1 MPDAS
6 RGIKISSLRLPSP
19 PEPGL
24 TSVTI
29 SPHSTGIELVG
40 FDQPKVRSF
49 AVYDGC
55 FSDLMVTILGDS
67 PLMGRLFIVRHG
79 ETPWNAEGRLQGH
92 ADIDLSE
99 KGRQQA
105 VAVAKRMADIPIDV
119 AYCSDLARARHTA
132 EIALEYRDVPLRS
145 TEGLRERY
153 YGVFEG
159 LTMEERRAKFPDEFA
174 ASLVK
179 DLDFAAPGGESAR
192 GMLARMTPVMSEIK
206 ERHLDETVL
215 IVGHGGSL
223 RSAVIA
229 LMAFPPEATWS
240 FVMANCSL
248 TVIDTF
254 ADNSVLRLY
263 NDTSHLGGSDFGLW
277 LGNQQPFCADGTSR
291 NRQT

>member
-1 MPDAS
+1 
-6 RGIKISSLRLPSP
+6 
-19 PEPGL
+19 
-24 TSVTI
+24 
-29 SPHSTGIELVG
+29 
-40 FDQPKVRSF
+40 
-49 AVYDGC
+49 
-55 FSDLMVTILGDS
+55 
-67 PLMGRLFIVRHG
+67 MGRLFIVRHG

-92 ADIDLSE
+92 ADIDLSD

-105 VAVAKRMADIPIDV
+105 VAVAQRMADISIDI

-132 EIALEYRDVPLRS
+132 EIALEHRDVPLRS

-159 LTMEERRAKFPDEFA
+159 LTMEERRTKFPDEFA

-254 ADNSVLRLY
+254 SDNSVLRLY
-263 NDTSHLGGSDFGLW
+263 NDTSHLGGSDIGLW
-277 LGNQQPFCADGTSR
+277 LGNQQPF
-291 NRQT
+291 